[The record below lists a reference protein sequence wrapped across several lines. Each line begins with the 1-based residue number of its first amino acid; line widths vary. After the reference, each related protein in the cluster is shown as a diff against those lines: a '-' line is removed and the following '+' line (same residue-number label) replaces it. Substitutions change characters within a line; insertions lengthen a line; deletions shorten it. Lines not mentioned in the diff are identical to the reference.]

1 MPGREEFSM
10 TRFPFLRALALGLA
24 ITVAP
29 HPGSAQTTLPPD
41 GSVVVARIDGHEIL
55 IADVRDAI
63 QALPEQYRNLPME
76 TLFTAMVDQL
86 IDRHLMVA
94 RARALNLGD
103 DLEVKRTLRQLESR
117 VLEQTYLRR
126 IVEGRVTDEA
136 VRRRYE
142 RDKDTLSGGKK
153 VRARHILVKT
163 RDEAMAILREIS
175 RGKDFATLARE
186 KSIGPSKTQGGD
198 LGFFTREA
206 MLPAFSNVAFSLK
219 KGEVSRAPV
228 QTQYGW
234 HVIKV
239 EDIQEAGPPPLD
251 DVKDELRAK
260 MGDEL
265 VEAEIKRLR
274 GDAKVERF
282 GMDGKPAAAPVAPK
296 PR

>member
-1 MPGREEFSM
+1 MP
-10 TRFPFLRALALGLA
+10 RFPVLCALAFGLA
-24 ITVAP
+24 ISVAP
-29 HPGSAQTTLPPD
+29 HPGAAQTAPAAD
-41 GSVVVARIDGHEIL
+41 GSIVVARVNGQEIL
-55 IADVRDAI
+55 VADVRDAI
-63 QALPEQYRNLPME
+63 QSLPEQYRNLPME

-94 RARALNLGD
+94 RARALKLGD

-117 VLEQTYLRR
+117 VLEQSYLRR
-126 IVEGRVTDEA
+126 IVQGRVTDEA

-142 RDKDTLSGGKK
+142 RDKNTLSGGKK

-163 RDEAMAILREIS
+163 RDEAVAILREIA
-175 RGKDFATLARE
+175 RGKDFATLAQE

-251 DVKDELRAK
+251 EVKDDLRAK

-282 GMDGKPAAAPVAPK
+282 GMDGKPLPAPSAPP

>member
-1 MPGREEFSM
+1 M
-10 TRFPFLRALALGLA
+10 TRFPSLCALALGLA
-24 ITVAP
+24 LAAMPLPAV
-29 HPGSAQTTLPPD
+29 AQTVPAPD
-41 GSVVVARIDGHEIL
+41 DSIVVARVDGHEIRVG
-55 IADVRDAI
+55 DVRDAI
-63 QALPEQYRNLPME
+63 RSLPEQYSNLPME

-86 IDRHLMVA
+86 IDRQLMVA
-94 RARALNLGD
+94 RARALKLSD
-103 DLEVKRTLRQLESR
+103 DPEVKRTLRQLEAR

-126 IVEGRVTDEA
+126 IVEGRVTEEA

-163 RDEAMAILREIS
+163 RDEALDLLREIS
-175 RGKDFATLARE
+175 RGKDFAALAQE
-186 KSIGPSKTQGGD
+186 KSIGPSKAQGGD

-251 DVKDELRAK
+251 SVKDELRAK

-274 GDAKVERF
+274 GDAKVQRF
-282 GMDGKPAAAPVAPK
+282 TMDGKPAPAPAAPR